1 MTRLIGAA
9 LLVGGCAGAG
19 LRCRRAMRE
28 KVRVLADLIAALGR
42 IRSELVTNRTPLGE
56 LTAQLA
62 GNGPSAARDMF
73 AFLAAGLKMPGD
85 EGFSALWRCSLQRCP
100 ALDGEGTAA
109 LERLG
114 AVLGRYSVGEQAA
127 AIDRCTA
134 ELERQLRAAREKLQ
148 RDGALAPALATA
160 AGLVGSVL
168 LF

>member
-62 GNGPSAARDMF
+62 
-73 AFLAAGLKMPGD
+73 AAGIRIKSISSYYHLPEEKDTHLFVVNYSVLD
-85 EGFSALWRCSLQRCP
+85 EDALAR
-100 ALDGEGTAA
+100 A
-109 LERLG
+109 LE
-114 AVLGRYSVGEQAA
+114 
-127 AIDRCTA
+127 
-134 ELERQLRAAREKLQ
+134 
-148 RDGALAPALATA
+148 
-160 AGLVGSVL
+160 GLPEHL
-168 LF
+168 